1 MECTE
6 PTAGRRERRPL
17 RRLSNRRHLI
27 RHSVDRDTPNDTF
40 SSRRRLWANE
50 IRRHDEEGSA
60 ARGPHPALRATCP
73 PCGARKTVRAY
84 AIPPVFRP
92 LRKLRPCFFCHLQR
106 KAAIPRARE
115 GFGWAG
121 DDVGPYVST
130 AKRAEATTTPTSDGL
145 LHAGC
150 HLPLCRGGLGGWV
163 IVSSPTTAFEQT
175 TPHPSFGGP

>member
-1 MECTE
+1 MT
-6 PTAGRRERRPL
+6 L
-17 RRLSNRRHLI
+17 RRGIAALRCRWQKKQGRNFR
-27 RHSVDRDTPNDTF
+27 
-40 SSRRRLWANE
+40 SRAIGGPSRSRPGNG
-50 IRRHDEEGSA
+50 IA
-60 ARGPHPALRATCP
+60 ARWRDFDFCP